1 MGLFEIGVILPGVA
15 VQRRDGLTLQ
25 EAARHA
31 EDAGLDG
38 IWHGDHLAVGG
49 PTLDAPIALATAAAV
64 TSRIRIGTSVFIP
77 AIRPLAWAAKQI
89 ATLVYVSG
97 DRLVLGV
104 GSGGGA
110 GQWAAAGVPY
120 GERGRRTD
128 LALELLPRL
137 LAGDPVTLPTDHTPP
152 PPDQPPAPDHAT
164 PAPGRPRL
172 PSEPGHQQQP
182 GLPSAAGQPQEPGLP
197 SAGRRSQEPRL
208 PSAAGRSQGPGPASA
223 AGQPQEPG
231 GAGASVQLAPAVAMP
246 QVWVGN
252 ASAAA
257 IRRAARLGDG
267 WFPSLISPREVASGR
282 ARLAELAAG
291 HDRPAPLI
299 AIGGTAAL
307 GTGPGLPSREET
319 ASGIATGYGRPL
331 QDVIDL
337 PLTGHP
343 KAAAER
349 LAEYREA
356 GATHAVIGV
365 SGGDWRAQVD
375 LLAEVRSLLS

>member
-25 EAARHA
+25 DAARHA

-89 ATLVYVSG
+89 ATLAYVSG

-152 PPDQPPAPDHAT
+152 GPTPDQPPTPDPAT

-172 PSEPGHQQQP
+172 PSETGHRQKPGP
-182 GLPSAAGQPQEPGLP
+182 VSAAGQ
-197 SAGRRSQEPRL
+197 R
-208 PSAAGRSQGPGPASA
+208 QG
-223 AGQPQEPG
+223 PG

-267 WFPSLISPREVASGR
+267 WFPSLISPHEVASGR

-307 GTGPGLPSREET
+307 GTGPGLPSREEI
-319 ASGIATGYGRPL
+319 ASNIATGYGRPL

-356 GATHAVIGV
+356 GATHAVIGI

-375 LLAEVRSLLS
+375 LLAEVRSLLG

>member
-25 EAARHA
+25 DAARHA

-89 ATLVYVSG
+89 ATLAYVSG

-152 PPDQPPAPDHAT
+152 GPTPDQPPAPDPAT
-164 PAPGRPRL
+164 PAPVRPRL
-172 PSEPGHQQQP
+172 PSETGHRQKPGPPSPARQP
-182 GLPSAAGQPQEPGLP
+182 
-197 SAGRRSQEPRL
+197 QEPRL
-208 PSAAGRSQGPGPASA
+208 PSADGQSQGPGPVSA
-223 AGQPQEPG
+223 AGQPQGPG
-231 GAGASVQLAPAVAMP
+231 RAGARVQLAPAVAMP

-267 WFPSLISPREVASGR
+267 WFPSLISPHEVASGR

-307 GTGPGLPSREET
+307 GAGPGLPSREEI
-319 ASGIATGYGRPL
+319 ASNIATGYGRPL

-356 GATHAVIGV
+356 GATHAVIGI

-375 LLAEVRSLLS
+375 LLAEVRSLLG